1 MAFVINLQYN
11 RSEPERID
19 KNITNIA
26 MLFGELVNETSIID
40 PILRVECDITQF
52 AGCNYATVDAFG
64 RSYFIT
70 DIKSVRD
77 GIADFYGHCDVLST
91 YKLGIRS
98 NSAIIRKQAGKWNLY
113 LNDGSFKIY
122 QNPIVLTKEFPSGF
136 NTQEIV
142 LAVAGG

>member
-1 MAFVINLQYN
+1 MAFVINLIN
-11 RSEPERID
+11 NSSEPERVD
-19 KNITNIA
+19 KNLTTIT
-26 MLFGELVNETSIID
+26 MVFGELVNETSIID
-40 PILRVECDITQF
+40 PVFRIECDITQVIN
-52 AGCNYATVDAFG
+52 CNYATVEAFG

-91 YKLGIRS
+91 YKVGIRA
-98 NSAIIRKQAGKWNLY
+98 NSAIIRKQSENWNLY

-136 NTQEIV
+136 TTQEIV

>member
-11 RSEPERID
+11 RSEPEKVD
-19 KNITNIA
+19 KKITNIA
-26 MLFGELVNETSIID
+26 MMFGDLVNETSIID
-40 PILRVECDITQF
+40 PVFRIEGDITQLTN
-52 AGCNYATVDAFG
+52 CNYATVDAFG

-77 GIADFYGHCDVLST
+77 GIVELHGHCDVLST
-91 YKLGIRS
+91 YKNAIRQ
-98 NSAIIRKQAGKWNLY
+98 NYAIIRKQMANWNLY

-136 NTQEIV
+136 TTQEIV

>member
-11 RSEPERID
+11 RSEPERVD
-19 KNITNIA
+19 KKLVEIA

-40 PILRVECDITQF
+40 PVFRIECDIAQVT
-52 AGCNYATVDAFG
+52 GCNYLTVEAFG
-64 RSYFIT
+64 RSYFVT

-77 GIADFYGHCDVLST
+77 GMAEFHCHCDVLST
-91 YKLGIRS
+91 YKEGIRA
-98 NSAIIRKQAGKWNLY
+98 NRAIIRKQRTKWNLY

-122 QNPIVLTKEFPSGF
+122 QNPIVLTKSFPSGF
-136 NTQEIV
+136 TTQEIV